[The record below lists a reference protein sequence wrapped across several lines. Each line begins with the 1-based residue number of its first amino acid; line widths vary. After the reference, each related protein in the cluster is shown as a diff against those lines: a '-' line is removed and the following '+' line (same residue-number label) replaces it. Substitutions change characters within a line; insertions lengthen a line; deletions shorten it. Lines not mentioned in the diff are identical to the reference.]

1 MNFADVKAITIP
13 EGAVKKITAAGK
25 VIWKRITAPAYT
37 NILPLAVDASGNSY
51 NGGLG
56 YKVGWRLN
64 SSKAEVQ
71 HASYCCT
78 GFIPITG
85 DGTIRIKG
93 ATKSTPGG
101 GYLYF
106 FKADR
111 TTGVGSIYESALYN
125 TEVNGVLT
133 FKPTDLSA
141 SGIDAVYMRISTGA
155 IDGNTIITLN
165 EEIT

>member
-25 VIWKRITAPAYT
+25 VIWKKVVVPTYT
-37 NILPLAVDASGNSY
+37 NILPLAVDASGNPY

-56 YKVGWRLN
+56 YKTGYRLN
-64 SSKAEVQ
+64 SSKAEVA

-85 DGTIRIKG
+85 DGIIRIKG
-93 ATKSTPGG
+93 VTKSTPGG

-125 TEVNGVLT
+125 TAVNGVLT
-133 FKPTDLSA
+133 FKPEDLSA
-141 SGIDAVYMRISTGA
+141 QASTAAYMRISTGV